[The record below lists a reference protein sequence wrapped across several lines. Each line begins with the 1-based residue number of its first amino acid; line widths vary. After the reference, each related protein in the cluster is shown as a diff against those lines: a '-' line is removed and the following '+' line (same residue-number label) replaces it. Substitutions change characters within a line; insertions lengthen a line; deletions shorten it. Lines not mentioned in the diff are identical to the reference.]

1 MMMKNMMIMM
11 MTLMIV
17 VKSVASST
25 YTEFTAGK
33 LSYTSRCL
41 LEKKMLSD
49 CDFFAKT
56 HL

>member
-11 MTLMIV
+11 TTMMIV
-17 VKSVASST
+17 GKSVASRT